1 MPKISVIGAG
11 NVGATTAM
19 NISQKSLGDIVLV
32 DVAEG
37 IPQGKAL
44 DMQQS
49 MPLYGSE
56 SRIKG
61 TNDFSDMKDSDVVVI
76 TAGVPRKPGMSR
88 KDLLDVNAGIIKSV
102 CGDIRKYAPD
112 SVVIVVTNPLDSMTY
127 IAFRELGFP
136 KARVMGMAGVL
147 DSTRLRCFLSQEL
160 DIPHSDIDCMVMG
173 SHGITM
179 VPVIEHTNIDGKNIR
194 EVLPEDRIE
203 KMVERTRK
211 AGAEIVSCLKTGSAF
226 YAPAASITEM
236 VEAILRD
243 SGKVLPVSAYLEGE
257 YGHSG
262 LFLGVPARLGMGGIK
277 EVVEVELEQNTRNAL
292 DESARAIK
300 EIMSRIHF

>member
-1 MPKISVIGAG
+1 MPRISVIGAG
-11 NVGATTAM
+11 NVGATAAM
-19 NISQKSLGDIVLV
+19 NISQKNLGDVVLV
-32 DVAEG
+32 DIAEG

-49 MPLYGSE
+49 MPLHGSD
-56 SRIKG
+56 SVIKG
-61 TNDFSDMKDSDVVVI
+61 TNDFSGIKDSDVVVI

-102 CGDIRKYAPD
+102 CSDIRKYAPD
-112 SVVIVVTNPLDSMTY
+112 SVVIVVTNPLDSITY
-127 IAFRELGFP
+127 IAFKELGFP
-136 KARVMGMAGVL
+136 KGRVMGMAGVL
-147 DSTRLRCFLSQEL
+147 DSTRFRCFLSQEL
-160 DIPHSDIDCMVMG
+160 DIHPSEIDCMVMG

-179 VPVIEHTNIDGKNIR
+179 VPVIEHTKIGEKNIR
-194 EVLPEDRIE
+194 EMLSEDRIE
-203 KMVERTRK
+203 KIIEKTRK

-262 LFLGVPARLGMGGIK
+262 IFLGVPAKLGKGGVK
-277 EVVEVELEQNTRNAL
+277 EVVEMELEQETKDAL

-300 EIMSRIHF
+300 ENMSKIPF